1 MGRKAG
7 RKSEK
12 VHKITEAEYAEYIMS
27 LKDET
32 PPLAYRKYEKEIM
45 YPDADTLVQMYNL
58 YKCRPSMYLNMYDRR
73 YYVMQNVW
81 MELDDNQ
88 RDRILRMVKAIK
100 NII

>member
-32 PPLAYRKYEKEIM
+32 PPLAYRKYEKKDLGAKKEEREK
-45 YPDADTLVQMYNL
+45 TT
-58 YKCRPSMYLNMYDRR
+58 S
-73 YYVMQNVW
+73 
-81 MELDDNQ
+81 E
-88 RDRILRMVKAIK
+88 
-100 NII
+100 

>member
-32 PPLAYRKYEKEIM
+32 PPLAYRTFVSDRSAKSLMHLVMHSAEK
-45 YPDADTLVQMYNL
+45 TL
-58 YKCRPSMYLNMYDRR
+58 
-73 YYVMQNVW
+73 
-81 MELDDNQ
+81 
-88 RDRILRMVKAIK
+88 
-100 NII
+100 